1 MSNRIHKK
9 HKHNNF
15 KTSDRRL
22 ASGSKAESFLLGKNS
37 VGNVNVVKTNIA
49 KGKTT
54 TPEGKVFKLFV
65 GNLGKDATE
74 DVVRTSF
81 QNFTSLCSVE
91 VPMSNGEN
99 RGFAFVG
106 FNNSGDYLEA
116 FKTMNGKYVGHH
128 PCVLKRAK

>member
-1 MSNRIHKK
+1 MSNRVHKK
-9 HKHNNF
+9 HKNNNF

-37 VGNVNVVKTNIA
+37 MSSVAVVNPRAPKSKA
-49 KGKTT
+49 T
-54 TPEGKVFKLFV
+54 TPGGKVFKLFV

-81 QNFTSLCSVE
+81 QRFASLCTVE

-99 RGFAFVG
+99 KGFAFVG
-106 FNNSGDYLEA
+106 FNDSGDYLDA